1 MNANGPAIWGGCV
14 PAFCHKKRD
23 GALFAVMVQ
32 IFLSITGVAVQAVSE
47 PEFCQGAGFKLLA
60 DARTLSGAKGGCKN
74 QYESV
79 LGAGTKAKSVTNP
92 LIIPFV

>member
-1 MNANGPAIWGGCV
+1 M
-14 PAFCHKKRD
+14 
-23 GALFAVMVQ
+23 
-32 IFLSITGVAVQAVSE
+32 
-47 PEFCQGAGFKLLA
+47 LA

-92 LIIPFV
+92 LIIPFVLAHVIILRFS